1 VTVKGVGFSDDSG
14 FRVEALGLLK
24 GCRVKGFDLLNC
36 KTAALLGRFCA
47 GIEQQ
52 IIVCARQLHA
62 CLPHIL
68 QNVCVCVCT
77 I

>member
-1 VTVKGVGFSDDSG
+1 
-14 FRVEALGLLK
+14 
-24 GCRVKGFDLLNC
+24 
-36 KTAALLGRFCA
+36 LLGRFCA